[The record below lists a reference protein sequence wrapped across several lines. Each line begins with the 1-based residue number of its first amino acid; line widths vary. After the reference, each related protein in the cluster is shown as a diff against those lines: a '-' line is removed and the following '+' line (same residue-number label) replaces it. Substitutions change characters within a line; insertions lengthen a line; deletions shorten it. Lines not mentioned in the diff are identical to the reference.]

1 MEIHRNLKRF
11 NVLVCH
17 RRFGK
22 SVLCINELV
31 DRCLQNNKP
40 NPRYAYFAPFY
51 AQAKKIAWDYLKM
64 YTRNIPGTTFNE
76 QELRA
81 DLPGGRRI
89 YIAGADNPDAHRGIY
104 LDGCILDEYAQM
116 HPKIWTE
123 VVRAA
128 LTDRQGFCIFI
139 GTPKGR
145 NNFYEMYEMAKKD
158 DGWYTRLFKAS
169 ETGLVEAKELEALKR
184 EMGEDAYNQEFECS
198 FDAAV
203 KGTYYAKLINELEH
217 KPKSQITSVP
227 HDPALGVITAWDL
240 GIGDSLVVWFAQR
253 HFREIRII
261 DYLEMQGMEDGL
273 GSVVRE
279 LHRKPYT
286 YTTHILPHD
295 AAVRDLGTGKTRIE
309 TLRTLGLKGI
319 ETLSRTGVDDGINA
333 VRNLLPMCWFDALN
347 CHRGIECLREYRRE
361 WDEKLSV
368 FKTKPLHNEYSHAA
382 DGFRYLALGIDR
394 ERPLIEPNRAARADM
409 DYQEFGTMERY

>member
-1 MEIHRNLKRF
+1 
-11 NVLVCH
+11 
-17 RRFGK
+17 
-22 SVLCINELV
+22 
-31 DRCLQNNKP
+31 
-40 NPRYAYFAPFY
+40 
-51 AQAKKIAWDYLKM
+51 
-64 YTRNIPGTTFNE
+64 
-76 QELRA
+76 
-81 DLPGGRRI
+81 
-89 YIAGADNPDAHRGIY
+89 
-104 LDGCILDEYAQM
+104 M

-158 DGWYTRLFKAS
+158 PAWYTKVFKAS
-169 ETGLVEAKELEALKR
+169 ETGLIEDSELEALRR
-184 EMGEDAYNQEFECS
+184 EMGDDAFNQEFECS

-203 KGTYYAKLINELEH
+203 KGTYYAKLITDLIQG
-217 KPKSQITSVP
+217 PRPQITSVP
-227 HDPALGVITAWDL
+227 HDPALGTITAWDL

-261 DYLEMQGMEDGL
+261 DYMEMSGMEDGL

-279 LHRKPYT
+279 LNRKPYT

-309 TLRTLGLKGI
+309 TLRTLGIKGI
-319 ETLSRTGVDDGINA
+319 ETLPRTKVDDGINA
-333 VRNLLPMCWFDALN
+333 VRNLLPMCWFDEEKT
-347 CHRGIECLREYRRE
+347 HRGVECLREYRRE
-361 WDEKLSV
+361 WDEKLGI

-382 DGFRYLALGIDR
+382 DGFRYLAMGIDK
-394 ERPLIEPNRAARADM
+394 ERPLNEPVRRSHADM
-409 DYQEFGTMERY
+409 DYQEFGVMERYK